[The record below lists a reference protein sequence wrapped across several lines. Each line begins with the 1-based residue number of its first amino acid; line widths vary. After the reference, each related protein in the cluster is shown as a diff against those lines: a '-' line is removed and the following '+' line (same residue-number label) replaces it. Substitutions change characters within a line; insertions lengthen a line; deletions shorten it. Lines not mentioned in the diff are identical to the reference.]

1 MVRLNCHHY
10 YAKPTLLLLFVYS
23 LKKFIRGPSL
33 VSSLK
38 DTTLHNSLRQ
48 PAFDLINSIIISD
61 ACALVS
67 KRVSLSKGDSGS
79 LFDEDDTSFSK
90 DTERDKSCWTE
101 FWSQWN
107 LTSRE
112 CSQWRCIPLLWYTAM
127 FQVDPMNLPISFS
140 MAIFWVL
147 SRVSVAD
154 LSSGNERMS
163 QSVDE
168 WLVSHAG
175 EISWCFKWETP
186 NGSNDGEDGKESKN
200 SVEVAAATC
209 TLLLR
214 SLKRCRGTSSIVN
227 LTSLCTSSSSSSK
240 SSLPFLMIYRCAI
253 LIRFSMQFVVQLQ
266 KQELQRQWTWAPA
279 MAESL
284 VLLLVDPN
292 DVGNSCF
299 I

>member
-1 MVRLNCHHY
+1 MVRLNYHHCHY
-10 YAKPTLLLLFVYS
+10 YSYCYS
-23 LKKFIRGPSL
+23 FPKLSSVFCYSCLSLEKFSIRGPSL

-61 ACALVS
+61 ACALAS
-67 KRVSLSKGDSGS
+67 KRLALSKGDGGS
-79 LFDEDDTSFSK
+79 LYDEEEDTSISK
-90 DTERDKSCWTE
+90 DSERDKSCWTE
-101 FWSQWN
+101 FCSQWN
-107 LTSRE
+107 LTSCE

-154 LSSGNERMS
+154 LSSSNEWMS

-168 WLVSHAG
+168 WLLSHAG
-175 EISWCFKWETP
+175 EISWCFKWEIP
-186 NGSNDGEDGKESKN
+186 SGSNDGGGGKESKN

-214 SLKRCRGTSSIVN
+214 SLKRSRDSPSIFN
-227 LTSLCTSSSSSSK
+227 LPLY
-240 SSLPFLMIYRCAI
+240 L
-253 LIRFSMQFVVQLQ
+253 
-266 KQELQRQWTWAPA
+266 
-279 MAESL
+279 
-284 VLLLVDPN
+284 
-292 DVGNSCF
+292 
-299 I
+299 